1 MIGQLSHIDAF
12 FYYGQLDLLFEI
24 DSDLVQGLMQPKR
37 SMFYHREYGVGVGSY
52 ENFPESLTMQVE
64 LRFAVVE
71 WIARRNQEVGDGT
84 NGTRDRRAAASQTTI
99 SVESPAKGEV
109 EVRLQYIPYASYKN
123 ARSIS
128 AGTLRPGG

>member
-1 MIGQLSHIDAF
+1 MFGQLSHIDAF

-24 DSDLVQGLMQPKR
+24 DSDLLQGLMQPKR
-37 SMFYHREYGVGVGSY
+37 SMLYHRDFGAGVPSY
-52 ENFPESLTMQVE
+52 ENFPESLAMQIE

-71 WIARRNQEVGDGT
+71 WISRRNQEVGDGT
-84 NGTRDRRAAASQTTI
+84 SGTRDRRAAASQSTI
-99 SVESPAKGEV
+99 SVESPARGEV

-123 ARSIS
+123 ARTIR